1 MLYPQEFDV
10 IVVGGGHAGTEAAL
24 AAARM
29 GCQTLLLTHNIE
41 TLGQMS
47 CNPSIGGIGKGHL
60 VKEVDA
66 LGGAMALATD
76 ESGIQFRILNSSKG
90 PAVRAT
96 RAQADRILYKAAI
109 RRVLEN
115 QPNLLIFQQAVDDL
129 MVEGDRVVGAVTQV
143 GVRFRS
149 RTVVLTA
156 GTFLDGKIHVGLNH
170 YAAGRAGDP
179 PAVSLSARLKEL
191 QLPQAR
197 LKTGTPPRIDGR
209 TIDFSQCTEQPGDG
223 MPGGVNADSPVP
235 VFSFMAHAYGGAAMH
250 PRQMPCWITHTN
262 TRTHDI
268 IRSGFDR
275 SPMLTG
281 KIEGVGPRY
290 CPSVEDK
297 INRFADKDSHQIF
310 LEPEG
315 LTTHEF
321 YPNGISTSLP
331 FDIQLALVR
340 SMPGLEH
347 AHILRPGYAI
357 EYDYFDPRSLQSNFE
372 TRQIQGLFFA
382 GQINGTTGYEE
393 AAAQGLFA
401 GLNAA
406 LQVRALGGGNAAAS
420 AAGAI
425 SYTGERWLP
434 GRDQAYLGVLVD
446 DLITK
451 GVTEPYRMF
460 TSRAEFRLQL
470 REDNADMRLTEVGRQ
485 LGLIDNARWES
496 FSRKRDAVSR
506 ETERLKSTWVNPR
519 NLPAEESARV
529 LGKRIEHEYN
539 LFELLRRPDV
549 AYGALMDMDG
559 GKYASSDVS
568 RETLGALSE
577 PVVEQVEIAAK
588 YAGYI
593 DRQRDEVGRAAHYE
607 KLRLPP
613 DLDYMQVTALSI
625 EARQVLTRHRPET
638 LGQASRITGITPAAI
653 SLLMV
658 HLKKGGFKGFATPA
672 PGAATQNGEA
682 A

>member
-29 GCQTLLLTHNIE
+29 GSKTLLLTHNIE

-76 ESGIQFRILNSSKG
+76 EGGIQFRILNSSKG

-109 RRVLEN
+109 RRMLEN
-115 QPNLLIFQQAVDDL
+115 QPNLWLFQQAVDDL
-129 MVEGDRVVGAVTQV
+129 MVEGDRVVGASTQA
-143 GVRFRS
+143 GIQFRS

-156 GTFLDGKIHVGLNH
+156 GTFLDGKIHVGLNN
-170 YAAGRAGDP
+170 YSGGRAGDP

-191 QLPQAR
+191 KLPQGR

-209 TIDFSQCTEQPGDG
+209 SIDFSQCTEQPGDG
-223 MPGGVNADSPVP
+223 MPGGVNEEGGVP
-235 VFSFMAHAYGGAAMH
+235 VFSFMGRASMH
-250 PRQMPCWITHTN
+250 PQQMPCWITHTN
-262 TRTHDI
+262 ARTHDI

-275 SPMLTG
+275 SPMFTG

-315 LTTHEF
+315 LTTHEY

-331 FDIQLALVR
+331 FDIQYDLVR
-340 SMPGLEH
+340 SMKGLEN

-357 EYDYFDPRSLQSNFE
+357 EYDYFDPRELKRSFE
-372 TRQIQGLFFA
+372 TRAIGGLFFA

-401 GLNAA
+401 GINAA
-406 LQVRALGGGNAAAS
+406 LQSRSLAGLANDFGGA
-420 AAGAI
+420 
-425 SYTGERWLP
+425 WVP

-446 DLITK
+446 DLTTK

-485 LGLIDNARWES
+485 LGLVDDARWDA
-496 FSRKRDAVSR
+496 FNRKRDAVSR
-506 ETERLKSTWVNPR
+506 ETERLKSIWVNPR
-519 NLPAEESARV
+519 NLPESEAVRV
-529 LGKRIEHEYN
+529 LGKQLEHEYR
-539 LFELLRRPDV
+539 LADLLRRPDV
-549 AYGALMDMDG
+549 SYTALMSVED
-559 GKYASSDVS
+559 GKYQNADLLAELEGDEVS
-568 RETLGALSE
+568 RETAKAII
-577 PVVEQVEIAAK
+577 EQVEIGAK
-588 YAGYI
+588 YSGYI
-593 DRQRDEVGRAAHYE
+593 DRQRNEVERAAHYE
-607 KLRLPP
+607 NLKLPQ
-613 DLDYMQVTALSI
+613 DLDYNQVTALSI
-625 EARQVLTRHRPET
+625 EVRQKLTRFRPET
-638 LGQASRITGITPAAI
+638 LGQASRLSGITPAAI
-653 SLLMV
+653 SLLLI
-658 HLKKGGFKGFATPA
+658 HLRRAKVVGFAAEPEK
-672 PGAATQNGEA
+672 GEVA
-682 A
+682 